1 MSQGWLGEITL
12 RSCFSKEVNTQ
23 MEVNDRPNEQ
33 WRWWMKTRSRFLWL
47 MNLRSQKVIYRFIFS
62 MSLNSGGTFA
72 HTFLFFNEHKFS
84 PKTARICIYF
94 LTSMNHMLKLLD
106 IPVIWRTPLV
116 RTNFYRAYALPQ
128 LCSNFGKFYFCPTGF
143 LHARSETA
151 NPTSLK
157 G

>member
-23 MEVNDRPNEQ
+23 MEVNDRPNER

-47 MNLRSQKVIYRFIFS
+47 MNLRSQKVIYRFIFFHELELWGKHLLTLFYFLTS
-62 MSLNSGGTFA
+62 INSGLKLLEF
-72 HTFLFFNEHKFS
+72 
-84 PKTARICIYF
+84 RVYF
-94 LTSMNHMLKLLD
+94 LTSMNYILKLLD
-106 IPVIWRTPLV
+106 IPVIRTPPI
-116 RTNFYRAYALPQ
+116 RTNFYRAYALLQ
-128 LCSNFGKFYFCPTGF
+128 LCSYFGKFYFCPTGF
-143 LHARSETA
+143 LHASSETA